1 MVCAASTPWLARAV
15 EEKCRARSARR
26 TLRNRARW
34 LGSLIPLLRARAL
47 PDGMVAGLVLE
58 SRNVQLKARPEEAT
72 ATVTLAPQIT
82 AAPQEYETF
91 ITLAI
96 ERPDVEKTYKTFF
109 GDIYQLDARLLPDFD
124 VVTLFHLCEFR
135 TDKNDLYGALTDRQ
149 VLDML
154 TAKTRKGGY
163 ILFYTKSF
171 AFDSAD
177 KIVKVWEKEAAV
189 EKVGLY
195 ETLLVYRKK

>member
-1 MVCAASTPWLARAV
+1 M
-15 EEKCRARSARR
+15 
-26 TLRNRARW
+26 
-34 LGSLIPLLRARAL
+34 
-47 PDGMVAGLVLE
+47 
-58 SRNVQLKARPEEAT
+58 
-72 ATVTLAPQIT
+72 
-82 AAPQEYETF
+82 
-91 ITLAI
+91 
-96 ERPDVEKTYKTFF
+96 EKTYKTFF

-135 TDKNDLYGALTDRQ
+135 TEKNDLYGALTDRQ

-154 TAKTRKGGY
+154 TDKTRKGGY

-171 AFDSAD
+171 AFDSAE